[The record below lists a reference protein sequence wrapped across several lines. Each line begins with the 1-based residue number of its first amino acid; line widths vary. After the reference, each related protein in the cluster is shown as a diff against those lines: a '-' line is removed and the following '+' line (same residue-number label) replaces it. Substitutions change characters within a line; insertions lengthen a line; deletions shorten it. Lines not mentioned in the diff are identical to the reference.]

1 MQWQIFGTVHEA
13 PGIKNKK
20 KGMKEQREK
29 MKERSIAD
37 NINLPLGGKRGD
49 DGVAWV
55 F

>member
-13 PGIKNKK
+13 PGIKK
-20 KGMKEQREK
+20 KGMKEREK

-49 DGVAWV
+49 DGDVAWV